1 MLKINRILCP
11 IDFSEFSVKA
21 YDYAQSLAWHYRA
34 SLLLEHVTESLA
46 PMYPYYAF
54 PNAYIEISQQLRTDA
69 EQQLQEFAK
78 THSRHGV
85 QPECSVH
92 DGAAANV
99 ILDLAEAQ
107 AVSLI
112 VMGTH
117 GLRGIDRV
125 LLGSVTDKVLRKAH
139 CPVLAVRK
147 PAHDLVT
154 QSGVPDVIPLQRV
167 LCCTDFSDQSEQAL
181 EYAVSLATEYGCELT
196 ILHVL
201 EDLAGSADVENEI
214 AKVKESLEKC
224 ISPETRRN
232 CKTKTLV
239 RIGRPYQQI
248 LELAL
253 ESRTDLIVMGVR
265 GRNALDVAVFGS
277 TTYRVVQ
284 LGPCPVLVV
293 HVRERKPS
301 SPPDQKISKESTR
314 SFE

>member
-21 YDYAQSLAWHYRA
+21 YEYAQSLAWYYRA
-34 SLLLEHVTESLA
+34 TLLLEHVTESLP

-54 PNAYIEISQQLRTDA
+54 PNAYVEISQELRTHA

-78 THSRHGV
+78 THTRPGV

-92 DGAAANV
+92 DGDVASV
-99 ILDLAEAQ
+99 ILDVADVQ

-117 GLRGIDRV
+117 GLRGIDRA

-147 PAHDLVT
+147 PTHDLVA
-154 QSGVPDVIPLQRV
+154 QAGAPDIIPLQRI
-167 LCCTDFSDQSEQAL
+167 LCCTDFSDQSEEAL
-181 EYAVSLATEYGCELT
+181 KYAVSLATEFGGELT
-196 ILHVL
+196 LLHVL
-201 EDLAGSADVENEI
+201 EGVAESADIEEEI
-214 AKVKESLEKC
+214 GKAKANLEKC
-224 ISPETRRN
+224 LSLETDKN

-239 RIGRPYQQI
+239 RIGSPYQQI

-253 ESRTDLIVMGVR
+253 ESQPDLIVMGVR
-265 GRNALDVAVFGS
+265 GRNALDLAVFGS

-293 HVRERKPS
+293 HTREGKS
-301 SPPDQKISKESTR
+301 SRQ
-314 SFE
+314 